1 MAIVSVLMLGIG
13 SALMLAARAV
23 PAEESVFRHNADA
36 SVVVQQMVTE
46 LHTATSIWQLSPVKI
61 EFTVHDRDNDGDVEV
76 ILYQWSGTAGSPLR
90 RSYNGGTAVVIAE
103 NVHAFALVC
112 TTKNEGVNELV
123 EQVNITLQLGTDASA
138 KVRTA
143 VQLLNRPDIGLL

>member
-1 MAIVSVLMLGIG
+1 
-13 SALMLAARAV
+13 
-23 PAEESVFRHNADA
+23 
-36 SVVVQQMVTE
+36 
-46 LHTATSIWQLSPVKI
+46 
-61 EFTVHDRDNDGDVEV
+61 
-76 ILYQWSGTAGSPLR
+76 
-90 RSYNGGTAVVIAE
+90 VIAE